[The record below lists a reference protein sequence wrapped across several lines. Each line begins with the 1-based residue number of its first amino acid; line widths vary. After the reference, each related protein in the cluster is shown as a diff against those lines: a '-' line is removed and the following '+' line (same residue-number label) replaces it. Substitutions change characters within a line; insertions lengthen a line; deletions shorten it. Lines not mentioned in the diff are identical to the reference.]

1 MPDAIKQTFDE
12 TFARWGIVLP
22 EEDVVRRARGS
33 IGKAGWSINYRF
45 GVEGGVE
52 YVEYFASHR
61 MTNDTLNRIYEDGR
75 EEVVGYCQEFFAAD
89 DPEAE
94 RAYYAHNQRFYEEVK
109 SRGLLESS

>member
-1 MPDAIKQTFDE
+1 MPDSIKRTFDE

-22 EEDVVRRARGS
+22 EEDAARRAGGS
-33 IGKAGWSINYRF
+33 IGKAGWCINYRF
-45 GVEGGVE
+45 GAEGGIE

-89 DPEAE
+89 DPQAE
-94 RAYYAHNQRFYEEVK
+94 RDYYAHNRRFYEEVK
-109 SRGLLESS
+109 SRGLL